1 MNNLELIAR
10 LCDVINAQS
19 LIIKEQ
25 NQIIQQSD
33 LIDSMADEREK
44 VKHELNELL

>member
-1 MNNLELIAR
+1 
-10 LCDVINAQS
+10 VINAQS